1 MTRLSA
7 QPIRCRWVNEDP
19 LYIRYHDEEWGVP
32 VHDEQKWF
40 ELLTLEGAQAGLSW
54 YTVLKKRDRYREV
67 MDGFDPR
74 LVAQYDAEKIES
86 LMQDAGI
93 IRNRMKLES
102 TVKNAKAF
110 LRVQEEIGSFDTYIW
125 AFVSGQPIV
134 GHRIH
139 HEDVPAKT
147 EISDR
152 LSKDLKKRGFGFVG
166 STICYALMQAS
177 GMVDDHLTDCF
188 RSHGTLSVIAQ
199 SVYSGDES
207 PCPRTG

>member
-1 MTRLSA
+1 MAQLST

-32 VHDEQKWF
+32 VHDDRKWF

-67 MDGFDPR
+67 MDGFDPA
-74 LVAQYDAEKIES
+74 LVAEYDAGKIET

-110 LRVQEEIGSFDTYIW
+110 LRVQKEFGSFDAYIW
-125 AFVSGQPIV
+125 TFVSGEPVI
-134 GHRIH
+134 GHRVR
-139 HEDVPAKT
+139 HEDVPVKT

-152 LSKDLKKRGFGFVG
+152 LSKDLKKRGFGFIG

-188 RSHGTLSVIAQ
+188 RSDCEASVNP
-199 SVYSGDES
+199 STSEN
-207 PCPRTG
+207 

>member
-1 MTRLSA
+1 MTQSST

-32 VHDEQKWF
+32 VHDDRKWF

-67 MDGFDPR
+67 MDGFDPA
-74 LVAQYDAEKIES
+74 LVAEYDAEKIEN

-110 LRVQEEIGSFDTYIW
+110 LRVQQEFGSFDAYIW
-125 AFVSGQPIV
+125 TFVSGKPVI
-134 GHRIH
+134 GHRVR

-152 LSKDLKKRGFGFVG
+152 LSKDLKKRGFGFIG

-177 GMVDDHLTDCF
+177 GMVDDHLENCF
-188 RSHGTLSVIAQ
+188 RSRCEPSANRLFT
-199 SVYSGDES
+199 EN
-207 PCPRTG
+207 

>member
-1 MTRLSA
+1 MNQSLT

-19 LYIRYHDEEWGVP
+19 IYIRYHDEEWGVP
-32 VHDEQKWF
+32 VHDDRKWF

-67 MDGFDPR
+67 MDGFDPAR
-74 LVAQYDAEKIES
+74 VAEYDAKKIET

-102 TVKNAKAF
+102 TVQNAKAF
-110 LRVQEEIGSFDTYIW
+110 LRVQQEFGSFDAYIW
-125 AFVSGQPIV
+125 TFVSGEPVI
-134 GHRIH
+134 GHRVR

-188 RSHGTLSVIAQ
+188 RSDCEASSNPVTT
-199 SVYSGDES
+199 EN
-207 PCPRTG
+207 